1 MIDKSAVF
9 SVIITYGKRFYLLK
23 QVVNACINEG
33 IGKIIVVDNCSE
45 NREELQNL
53 EKILSGK
60 LRVIYLD
67 RNTGSAG
74 GFKVGLE
81 EACKEEKCQQI
92 LLLDDDNIPAQGSI
106 QRALLLWNYF
116 KTSEEFFALSFLR
129 KTWVNHL
136 WAIKLGLTMKFST
149 DSFVGFGIKDVLL
162 RLILVYKY
170 TRKVMK
176 KRETLYPI
184 ALAEASPYG
193 GLFFNKTILQKIGFP
208 DEKFILYA
216 DDTEFT
222 YRITE
227 KGGKIYLCSNLEIE
241 DIDWPSERTRR
252 NGIHYFYQDN
262 ANEAKIYYFT
272 RNWVF
277 LERKFVRTRLIYN
290 VNLIARLTYNFGFLY
305 LRNVHKIRFK
315 LYKRRVKLIWK
326 AICDGQ
332 AGNLGKG
339 VFENQELKP

>member
-1 MIDKSAVF
+1 MKE
-9 SVIITYGKRFYLLK
+9 K
-23 QVVNACINEG
+23 
-33 IGKIIVVDNCSE
+33 IGKVIVVDNKLESS
-45 NREELQNL
+45 NKLMAL
-53 EKILSGK
+53 EKALDGRIK
-60 LRVIYLD
+60 VIRLEE
-67 RNTGSAG
+67 NTGSAK

-81 EACKEEKCQQI
+81 EAYRDKSCKMI
-92 LLLDDDNIPAQGSI
+92 LLLDDDNIPSPGSI
-106 QRALLLWNYF
+106 QRALYLWNYF
-116 KTSEEFFALSFLR
+116 NGFEGLFALSFLR
-129 KTWVNHL
+129 KAWVYDL
-136 WAIKLGLTMKFST
+136 RTIKLGLIKRIEFNRFCKFH
-149 DSFVGFGIKDVLL
+149 IKDLF
-162 RLILVYKY
+162 VYFARKY
-170 TRKVMK
+170 SRRSLE

-184 ALAEASPYG
+184 ALTEASPYG
-193 GLFFNKTILQKIGFP
+193 GLFFDKTILQKIGFP

-339 VFENQELKP
+339 VFEGKELEL